1 MGDEIETSLLVG
13 LISDERDTSFI
24 IKISLTALP
33 GQIAYL
39 EGNHNML
46 EDDSNQCSDLCVH
59 YKKGG

>member
-1 MGDEIETSLLVG
+1 LLVG

>member
-24 IKISLTALP
+24 IKISLTAQP

-46 EDDSNQCSDLCVH
+46 DDSSNRCSDLCVY